1 MKVPFCDFN
10 KMHEPLKSKFINI
23 LSNALDNS
31 QFIGS
36 SSFED
41 EFKNYTNSK
50 HCITCN
56 SGTDALY
63 IAIKSL
69 ELKNGSRIGVPAVS
83 YAATAM
89 AVMNAG
95 HIPVFIDVD
104 PTTALLD
111 WSFLK
116 NIKVDCVIPV
126 HLFGQYCEIPD
137 WIDIPVIEDCAQA
150 HGLRIKGNH
159 VGKRGL
165 IGCFSF
171 YPGKNLG
178 ALGDAGA
185 CITDDDTLADKM
197 LTYSRLGADTSNR
210 YYHKTDGINSRMDI
224 LQGLFLTEKLK
235 YLDDWNKQRVEIA
248 KLYGNLGPKRN
259 YEQDVFHVFYT
270 LTDDKEKLISK
281 LKQNNI
287 GYNFHYPYPLNKLP
301 CFKNYYRDCPNAESF
316 CNRCVSLPMFP
327 GMTEEQVNYVNIHS
341 VNTDSTVATE

>member
-10 KMHEPLKSKFINI
+10 TMHKPLKMKFINI

-31 QFIGS
+31 QFIGK

-41 EFKNYTNSK
+41 DFKNYTSSK
-50 HCITCN
+50 HCVTCN

-89 AVMNAG
+89 AVLNAG

-111 WSFLK
+111 WSLLHD
-116 NIKVDCVIPV
+116 IKVDCVIPV

-150 HGLRIKGNH
+150 HGLRINGDH
-159 VGKRGL
+159 VGKKGV

-185 CITDDDTLADKM
+185 CITDDDELANKM
-197 LTYSRLGADTSNR
+197 LIYSRLGADPSNR
-210 YYHKTDGINSRMDI
+210 YYHITDGINSRMDI
-224 LQGLFLTEKLK
+224 LQGLFLSEKLQH
-235 YLDDWNKQRVEIA
+235 LDEWNNQRIEIA
-248 KLYGNLGPKRN
+248 KLYGDLGPCRN
-259 YEQDVFHVFYT
+259 YDRDVFHVFYV
-270 LTDDKEKLISK
+270 LTDDKENLVSK
-281 LKQNNI
+281 LKQNGI
-287 GYNFHYPYPLNKLP
+287 GYNFHYPYSLNKLP
-301 CFKNYYRDCPNAESF
+301 CFKEYHAVCPNAESF
-316 CNRCVSLPMFP
+316 CSRCISLPMFP
-327 GMTEEQVNYVNIHS
+327 GMSEDQVNYVKMC
-341 VNTDSTVATE
+341 TL